1 MIKSLKELSLQVSE
15 KEYREHYALS
25 YSTIA
30 SYEKG
35 GFSVI
40 PHLFDKKESEALL
53 FGSMVDTLITEG
65 MDVFNS
71 KFAIADFEI
80 PTEAIKNIVDA
91 FIESYPDCTLNDDD
105 NIALILNV
113 CNKFEYQTRWKDDT
127 RVSKVRELGS
137 DYFEAMHN
145 VGSRTIVSNDL
156 YQEVLATVSTL
167 KTQPQTA
174 KYLQQTKEGSDVEF
188 LYQTKFT
195 TTLEGLELKCMF
207 DLLIVNHRLK
217 VIIPID
223 LKTSSMMEYD
233 FPKKYL
239 ENRYDLQSRLYYKI
253 LKNIISNDNY
263 FKEFE
268 IDFFKFMVINKYNRV
283 PLMFKDDYSKVEGDI
298 EFQFKS
304 GSTKILR
311 NPVTIAKELKNYLT
325 TAAIVPEG
333 IDILGM
339 NSIRERLQ
347 LL

>member
-15 KEYREHYALS
+15 KEYREHSALS

-65 MDVFNS
+65 MDAFNS

-91 FIESYPDCTLNDDD
+91 FIESYPDCTLNDEDSND
-105 NIALILNV
+105 LILNV
-113 CNKFEYQTRWKDDT
+113 CNKFEYQIRWKDDT
-127 RVSKVRELGS
+127 RISKVRELGS

-145 VGSRTIVSNDL
+145 VGNRTIVSNDL
-156 YQEVLATVSTL
+156 YQEVLATVSAL

-188 LYQTKFT
+188 LYQTKFI

-217 VIIPID
+217 IIIPID

-253 LKNIISNDNY
+253 LKNIISNDDY

-268 IDFFKFMVINKYNRV
+268 IDYFKFMVVNKHNRV
-283 PLMFKDDYSKVEGDI
+283 PLMFKDDYSKVEDNI
-298 EFQFKS
+298 EFQYKS

-311 NPVTIAKELKNYLT
+311 NPITIANELKNYLT
-325 TAAIVPEG
+325 TAASVPEG

>member
-15 KEYREHYALS
+15 KEYREHSALS

-65 MDVFNS
+65 MDAFNS

-91 FIESYPDCTLNDDD
+91 FIESYPDCTLNDEDSND
-105 NIALILNV
+105 LILNV
-113 CNKFEYQTRWKDDT
+113 CNKFEYQIRWKDDT
-127 RVSKVRELGS
+127 RISKVRELGS

-145 VGSRTIVSNDL
+145 VGNRTIVSNDL
-156 YQEVLATVSTL
+156 YQEVLATVSAL

-174 KYLQQTKEGSDVEF
+174 KYLQIPESDSSVEA
-188 LYQTKFT
+188 LYQTKFVT
-195 TTLEGLELKCMF
+195 ILDGLEVKCMF
-207 DLLIVNHRLK
+207 DLILVNHARKL
-217 VIIPID
+217 IIPVD

-239 ENRYDLQSRLYYKI
+239 ENRYDLQARLYCRI
-253 LKNIISNDNY
+253 LKNIISNDDY
-263 FKEFE
+263 FK
-268 IDFFKFMVINKYNRV
+268 DFTITDFRFMVINKDNRV
-283 PLMFKDDYSKVEGDI
+283 PLLFTDEFSRIDGDI
-298 EFQFKS
+298 EIQYKS
-304 GSTKILR
+304 GSKKILR
-311 NPVTIAKELKNYLT
+311 DPVIIAKELKRYLT
-325 TAAIVPEG
+325 ESPLVPAG
-333 IDILGM
+333 INILGI
-339 NSIRERLQ
+339 NSIQERLQ

>member
-35 GFSVI
+35 GFSAI

-65 MDVFNS
+65 MDTFNS

-80 PTEAIKNIVDA
+80 PTEAIKNIVDS
-91 FIESYPDCTLNDDD
+91 FIEEYPNCTLNDDD
-105 NIALILNV
+105 SITLILNV

-127 RVSKVRELGS
+127 RISKVRELGS

-156 YQEVLATVSTL
+156 YQEVLATVSAL
-167 KTQPQTA
+167 KSSPQTA
-174 KYLQQTKEGSDVEF
+174 KYLQQTKEDSDVEF
-188 LYQTKFT
+188 LYQTKFI
-195 TTLEGLELKCMF
+195 TTLEELELKCMF

-217 VIIPID
+217 VITPID

-239 ENRYDLQSRLYYKI
+239 ENRYDLQSRLYCRI
-253 LKNIISNDNY
+253 LKNIISNDEY
-263 FKEFE
+263 FK
-268 IDFFKFMVINKYNRV
+268 DFTITDFRFMVINKNNRV
-283 PLMFKDDYSKVEGDI
+283 PLLFEDEYSRIEGDI
-298 EFQFKS
+298 EIQYKS
-304 GSTKILR
+304 GSKKILR
-311 NPVTIAKELKNYLT
+311 DPVVIAKELKKYLT
-325 TAAIVPEG
+325 ESPLVPKG
-333 IDILGM
+333 INILGI
-339 NSIRERLQ
+339 NSIQKRLQ